1 MPETDILNPT
11 TTWASDIQDS
21 MTPDYGFTRKR
32 ASTQLHKKAVGSTP
46 WTRET
51 QNVGHSFSFN
61 WNNRSWAC
69 VQRLKWYFEQYEDGY
84 FTIIDQDGGGRHF
97 VGRFTATEFP
107 LVEVG
112 NGMWTVQNL
121 QFEEMPRVP
130 MVSYPSDW
138 NHDSILF
145 GVNNNFG
152 DQKLATNGA
161 WTQTAV
167 AVPTVTLGGIPRGA
181 GTTYPLSN
189 VAMINPN
196 TAAGDWVTYEYR
208 GYGFQLWMTVATQQG
223 IAAVYL
229 DEVLLTTVDCFSSS
243 NLGPQMVLSQPNV
256 SLDIHR
262 VTVKCTGTKNPGS
275 GDPRLTWWA
284 LQVMR

>member
-32 ASTQLHKKAVGSTP
+32 ATTQLHKKAVGSTP

-51 QNVGHSFSFN
+51 QNVGHSFALT
-61 WNNRSWAC
+61 WNTRSWLC

-97 VGRFTATEFP
+97 VGRFTGSEFP

-112 NGMWTVQNL
+112 NSMWTVQGL

-130 MVSYPSDW
+130 MVVYPSDW

-145 GVNNNFG
+145 QVNNNFG
-152 DQKLATNGA
+152 DQKLATSGA
-161 WTQTAV
+161 WTETAI
-167 AVPTVTLGGIPRGA
+167 AVPAVTLGGIVRGA
-181 GTTYPLSN
+181 GTLSN
-189 VAMINPN
+189 VAMANPG
-196 TAAGDWVTYEYR
+196 TAGDWATYEYR
-208 GYGFQLWMTVATQQG
+208 GYGFQLWLCTGPEFGKAD
-223 IAAVYL
+223 IYL
-229 DEVLLTTVDCFSSS
+229 DEVLLSTVDCYAAADT
-243 NLGPQMVLSQPNV
+243 GPTMVLSHPNC

-262 VTVKCTGTKNPGS
+262 VMVMCDGTKNS
-275 GDPRLTWWA
+275 SASATNITWWA